1 MARVA
6 NTKFTAAV
14 RKAWPDR
21 ADQILAIIR
30 GNRAHA
36 LTYPSAQRRDDQSYH
51 PHDTYMLKLEA
62 LSDVLG
68 GFGAEGVPE
77 GRGRRSPA
85 FDYVNMG
92 DAYHAT
98 ILYIVDRAVWRV
110 GTWGDVVERGRYA

>member
-1 MARVA
+1 MARVM
-6 NTKFTAAV
+6 NPKFTAAV

-21 ADQILAIIR
+21 ADQILMIIR
-30 GNRAHA
+30 GTRAHA
-36 LTYPSAQRRDDQSYH
+36 RTYPSAKRRDDQSYH
-51 PHDTYMLKLEA
+51 PHDTYLLKLDA

-77 GRGRRSPA
+77 GRRSPA

-92 DAYHAT
+92 DTYRTT

-110 GTWGDVVERGRYA
+110 GTWGAVVEEGNYA